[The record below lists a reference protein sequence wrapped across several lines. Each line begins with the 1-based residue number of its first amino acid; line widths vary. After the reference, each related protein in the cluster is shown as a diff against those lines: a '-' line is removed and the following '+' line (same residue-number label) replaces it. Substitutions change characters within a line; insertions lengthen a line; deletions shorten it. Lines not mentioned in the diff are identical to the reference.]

1 MISIIIPATKN
12 KIDDGNNLADKRYD
26 AILSAAAPLEVP
38 LSLKERLSV
47 GGKLILP
54 VGDSKKQILTLVT
67 RLDEDNY
74 KEEKLE
80 DVLFVPLLKGVVS

>member
-1 MISIIIPATKN
+1 MRVRNVTF
-12 KIDDGNNLADKRYD
+12 KIDDGNNLDDKRYD

-38 LSLKERLSV
+38 LSLKERLSL